1 MDNDDIGTE
10 EPHCD
15 VTAALMKAQ
24 QVFDFIEEPLPL
36 QDGPR

>member
-1 MDNDDIGTE
+1 MDNYDIDTE
-10 EPHCD
+10 VPHCA

-24 QVFDFIEEPLPL
+24 QVFDFVEEPLPL